1 MNRIRT
7 LPFAAAILYAAIF
20 ASAQNRHFG
29 LPFLVRIDGN
39 YGYMDGNCRMVIP
52 AQYGEAFDFT
62 EGLAA
67 VKIGQNWGYIDQTGA
82 IAIPAKFAGAFH
94 FSDGMA
100 SVRLDEDSPL
110 WGFIDK
116 TGRVAIPP
124 QFGMPLW
131 FAEGL
136 VEGYGEKNK
145 ILNVPLGYV
154 DKNGAYTIHLNERG
168 MEIEFLTDFSEGLAA
183 VSMRPKH
190 PDGSVGESRWGYID
204 TGGQWIITRS
214 FVAAGAFRNGLAA
227 ATPGNG
233 TWG

>member
-145 ILNVPLGYV
+145 IDVSYV
-154 DKNGAYTIHLNERG
+154 TSVIAPSGKVLWTQPEPAVDQSESFYPKPYVVASMGINLTPTIRPGEYTI
-168 MEIEFLTDFSEGLAA
+168 T
-183 VSMRPKH
+183 VQVK
-190 PDGSVGESRWGYID
+190 DGA
-204 TGGQWIITRS
+204 GGQT
-214 FVAAGAFRNGLAA
+214 FEEKHTFMVE
-227 ATPGNG
+227 
-233 TWG
+233 